1 MPSRLNPHRIERTI
15 MGLTITAYCGL
26 EALDAPR
33 LDGNREPVDVFT
45 VRLYWAPRFPQRAD
59 GLDIAR
65 VFRYR
70 NAFEFAVG
78 TYITHEIFREQLA
91 ELANYPAIPMGGK
104 KICHTNG
111 AIAESSG
118 PFKELIDFST
128 TMGTIGPRTARKL
141 ADDFSRFMHL
151 VDAERNPLFAELY
164 RNWYVAFALAQHDGA
179 VRFH

>member
-1 MPSRLNPHRIERTI
+1 

-26 EALDAPR
+26 EAIDAPR
-33 LDGNREPVDVFT
+33 LDDNREPVDVYT
-45 VRLYWAPRFPQRAD
+45 VRFYWAPRFPQRAD
-59 GLDIAR
+59 GLDISE

-70 NAFEFAVG
+70 NAFEFEVG

-91 ELANYPAIPMGGK
+91 ELANYPAIPLSGK

-111 AIAESSG
+111 AIAELEG

-141 ADDFSRFMHL
+141 ANDFSRFMHL
-151 VDAERNPLFAELY
+151 VDGERNPLFAELY